1 MFAKELIFDY
11 IKEGHE
17 KEFRNRI
24 NAAENFFKHADSD
37 PDGYIDFNP
46 GQSDFLILEAC
57 SVYSRLTGEDPVLF
71 RVYRMW
77 YIAHNSKMFKFSEQ
91 EQSVILNAKQDI
103 TGLGRVGYFNLI
115 LPFVMRFP

>member
-1 MFAKELIFDY
+1 MGIRLYFTNSDPISTHTLIAAGYNVIRDLNRRRGGEPLFAKELIFDY

-46 GQSDFLILEAC
+46 CQSDFLILEAC
-57 SVYSRLTGEDPVLF
+57 SVYSRLTG
-71 RVYRMW
+71 
-77 YIAHNSKMFKFSEQ
+77 
-91 EQSVILNAKQDI
+91 
-103 TGLGRVGYFNLI
+103 
-115 LPFVMRFP
+115 